1 MTQRKIKI
9 YKSWY
14 QEYKEFKKNKAITD
28 ETIMSMIRTDI
39 LKYYGPVTNIDDNR
53 IIVTVRGEV
62 YDFKELERYTKSAL
76 FVDMVPQLIYN
87 FMQIHKNDNFRKTGK
102 SISIYFTHAEWEV
115 LKAQAEERPVSQ
127 YIKNVLFKTDE

>member
-87 FMQIHKNDNFRKTGK
+87 FMQIHKNDNFRKTGR
-102 SISIYFTHAEWEV
+102 SISIYFTQAEWEV
-115 LKAQAEERPVSQ
+115 LKTQAEEKPVSQ
-127 YIKNVLFKTDE
+127 YIKKVLFNDE

>member
-62 YDFKELERYTKSAL
+62 YDFKELERYTRSAL

-87 FMQIHKNDNFRKTGK
+87 FMQIHKNDNFRKTGR

-127 YIKNVLFKTDE
+127 YIKNVLFKDE

>member
-87 FMQIHKNDNFRKTGK
+87 FMQIHKNDNFRKTGR

-115 LKAQAEERPVSQ
+115 LKAHAEEKPVSQ
-127 YIKNVLFKTDE
+127 YIKNVLFKDE

>member
-14 QEYKEFKKNKAITD
+14 QEYKAFKKNKAITD

-87 FMQIHKNDNFRKTGK
+87 FMQIHKNDNFRKTGR

-127 YIKNVLFKTDE
+127 YIKKVLFNDE

>member
-28 ETIMSMIRTDI
+28 ETIMLMIRTDI

-87 FMQIHKNDNFRKTGK
+87 FMQIHKNDNFRKTGR

-115 LKAQAEERPVSQ
+115 LKRQAEEKPVSQ
-127 YIKNVLFKTDE
+127 YIKKVLFKDE

>member
-87 FMQIHKNDNFRKTGK
+87 FMQIHKNDNFRKTGR

-115 LKAQAEERPVSQ
+115 LKAQAEEKPVSQ
-127 YIKNVLFKTDE
+127 YIKKVLFKDE

>member
-28 ETIMSMIRTDI
+28 ETIMSMIRTNI

-87 FMQIHKNDNFRKTGK
+87 FMQIHKNDNFRKTGR

-115 LKAQAEERPVSQ
+115 LKTQAEEKPVSQ
-127 YIKNVLFKTDE
+127 YIKKVLFKDE

>member
-28 ETIMSMIRTDI
+28 ETIMSMIRTNI

-87 FMQIHKNDNFRKTGK
+87 FMQIHKNDNFRKTGR

-115 LKAQAEERPVSQ
+115 LKAQAEEKPVSQ
-127 YIKNVLFKTDE
+127 YIKNVLFNDE

>member
-87 FMQIHKNDNFRKTGK
+87 FMQIHKNDNFRKTGR
-102 SISIYFTHAEWEV
+102 SISIYFTHTEWEV
-115 LKAQAEERPVSQ
+115 LKTQAEEKPVSQ
-127 YIKNVLFKTDE
+127 YIKEVLFNDE

>member
-87 FMQIHKNDNFRKTGK
+87 FMQIHKNDNFRKTGR

-115 LKAQAEERPVSQ
+115 LKTQAEEKPVSQ
-127 YIKNVLFKTDE
+127 YIKNVLFKDE

>member
-87 FMQIHKNDNFRKTGK
+87 FMQVHKNDNFRKTGR

-115 LKAQAEERPVSQ
+115 LKAQAEEKPVSQ
-127 YIKNVLFKTDE
+127 YIKKVLFNDE

>member
-28 ETIMSMIRTDI
+28 ETIMSMIRTNI

-87 FMQIHKNDNFRKTGK
+87 FMQIHKNDNFRKTGR

-127 YIKNVLFKTDE
+127 YIKKVLFNDE

>member
-14 QEYKEFKKNKAITD
+14 QEYKAFKKNKAITD

-87 FMQIHKNDNFRKTGK
+87 FMQIHKNDNFRKTGR
-102 SISIYFTHAEWEV
+102 SISIYFTHTEWEV
-115 LKAQAEERPVSQ
+115 LKTQAEEKPVSQ
-127 YIKNVLFKTDE
+127 YIKEVLFNDE

>member
-28 ETIMSMIRTDI
+28 ETIMSMIRTNI

-87 FMQIHKNDNFRKTGK
+87 FMQIHKNDNFRKTGR

-115 LKAQAEERPVSQ
+115 LKAQAEEKPVSQ
-127 YIKNVLFKTDE
+127 YIKKVLFKDE

>member
-14 QEYKEFKKNKAITD
+14 QEYKAFKKNKAITD
-28 ETIMSMIRTDI
+28 ETIMSMIRTNI
-39 LKYYGPVTNIDDNR
+39 LKYFGPVTNIDDNR

-87 FMQIHKNDNFRKTGK
+87 FMQIHKNDNFRKTGR

-115 LKAQAEERPVSQ
+115 LKAQAEEKPVSQ
-127 YIKNVLFKTDE
+127 YIKKVLFNDE

>member
-28 ETIMSMIRTDI
+28 ETIMSMIRTNI

-87 FMQIHKNDNFRKTGK
+87 FMQIHKNDNFRKTGR

-115 LKAQAEERPVSQ
+115 LKAQAEEKPISQ
-127 YIKNVLFKTDE
+127 YIKNVLFNDE

>member
-87 FMQIHKNDNFRKTGK
+87 FMQIHKNDNFRKTGR

-115 LKAQAEERPVSQ
+115 LKTHAEEKPVSQ
-127 YIKNVLFKTDE
+127 YIKEVLFNDE